1 VSSGDASSLLPAGHG
16 PAEAAWPEEPLALW
30 EGIGVE
36 IELMIVAADTLDVRP
51 VADRLIETV
60 TGIPGASDVH
70 RGSVAWSN
78 ELALHVLEFKTDGPA
93 RRLEGLSAIF
103 GDAVREASAALG
115 PLGCRLMPGGM
126 HPWMDPDAELRL
138 WPHEY
143 TDVYRAFDRVFSC
156 RGHGWANLQSTHI
169 NLPFRGDEEFRRL
182 HDAVR
187 FVIPLIP
194 AIAASSPFLDGSAGP
209 ALDNRLLAY
218 RDNARRVP
226 SVTGRVVPEAV
237 QSRAEYRSR
246 VLEPMWRDLEPLDPE
261 GILRDEWVNAR
272 GAIARFGRGAIEI
285 RVIDQQECPSA
296 DLAVVAAVAAA
307 VRRLADGPL
316 ADDGGDTVEQDDL
329 VDLLDRTVQ
338 QGGSAV
344 VHNRRYLELLGVAPR
359 CDVFVRDIWWHL
371 VEEAGLHLDP
381 EWARPL
387 RTILSEGTLAERIRV
402 AVGLEALPGG
412 GGDPPVPRERLR
424 ATYRELCDDLEGD
437 GIFRGVA

>member
-1 VSSGDASSLLPAGHG
+1 VNGEDRGSRLPSGHG

-60 TGIPGASDVH
+60 TGMPGASDVH
-70 RGSVAWSN
+70 RGPIAWSN
-78 ELALHVLEFKTDGPA
+78 ELALHVLELKTDGPA
-93 RRLEGLSAIF
+93 PRLEGLSATF
-103 GDAVREASAALG
+103 GEAVHEASAALRA
-115 PLGCRLMPGGM
+115 LDCRLMPGGM
-126 HPWMDPDAELRL
+126 HPWMDPDTELRL

-143 TDVYRAFDRVFSC
+143 TDVYRAFDRIFSC
-156 RGHGWANLQSTHI
+156 RGHGWANLQSTHV

-226 SVTGRVVPEAV
+226 SLTGRVVPEPV
-237 QSRAEYRSR
+237 RSRAEYRAR

-285 RVIDQQECPSA
+285 RVIDQQESPAA
-296 DLAVVAAVAAA
+296 DLAVVAAIAAA

-316 ADDGGDTVEQDDL
+316 ADGEGDAVEQDDL
-329 VDLLDRTVQ
+329 VDLLDRTIH
-338 QGGSAV
+338 QGGNAV
-344 VHNRRYLELLGVAPR
+344 VRNGRYLDLLGIVPR
-359 CDVFVRDIWWHL
+359 GEVFVREVWWHL
-371 VEEAGLHLDP
+371 VEEAGLHRDP
-381 EWARPL
+381 EWALPL
-387 RTILSEGTLAERIRV
+387 RTLLTEGTLAERVRV
-402 AVGLEALPGG
+402 AVGLDALPDGH
-412 GGDPPVPRERLR
+412 DRPVSRERLR
-424 ATYRELCDDLEGD
+424 AVYRELCDGLEGN
-437 GIFRGVA
+437 GIFRGAA